1 MQLAGGVA
9 HDFNNLLTAI
19 SGHCGLLLLRHDK
32 NDPDFSDL
40 MQIHQNA
47 NRGAALIGQLLAF
60 SRKQNLQ
67 VKLLNIREIIADLA
81 HLLDR
86 LVGEKVNLLL
96 YHRTKLPIVRADKRQ
111 LEQVLM
117 NLVVNARDAMVEGG
131 DVVIRTQSKTFD
143 KAHERDSAVIPAG
156 EYVKIQV
163 EDFGS
168 GIPPEHRQKIFEPFF
183 TTKRT
188 GEGTGLGLSTVY
200 GIVK

>member
-1 MQLAGGVA
+1 
-9 HDFNNLLTAI
+9 
-19 SGHCGLLLLRHDK
+19 
-32 NDPDFSDL
+32 
-40 MQIHQNA
+40 
-47 NRGAALIGQLLAF
+47 
-60 SRKQNLQ
+60 
-67 VKLLNIREIIADLA
+67 
-81 HLLDR
+81 
-86 LVGEKVNLLL
+86 
-96 YHRTKLPIVRADKRQ
+96 VRADKRQ

-168 GIPPEHRQKIFEPFF
+168 GIPPEHHQKIFEPFF

-188 GEGTGLGLSTVY
+188 GEGTGLVLSTVY

>member
-1 MQLAGGVA
+1 
-9 HDFNNLLTAI
+9 
-19 SGHCGLLLLRHDK
+19 LRHDK

-47 NRGAALIGQLLAF
+47 NRAAALIGQLLAF

-67 VKLLNIREIIADLA
+67 VKLLNIREIISDLA

-96 YHRTKLPIVRADKRQ
+96 YHGTKLPMVRADKRQ

-131 DVVIRTQSKTFD
+131 RCCHPHAI
-143 KAHERDSAVIPAG
+143 
-156 EYVKIQV
+156 
-163 EDFGS
+163 
-168 GIPPEHRQKIFEPFF
+168 
-183 TTKRT
+183 
-188 GEGTGLGLSTVY
+188 
-200 GIVK
+200 